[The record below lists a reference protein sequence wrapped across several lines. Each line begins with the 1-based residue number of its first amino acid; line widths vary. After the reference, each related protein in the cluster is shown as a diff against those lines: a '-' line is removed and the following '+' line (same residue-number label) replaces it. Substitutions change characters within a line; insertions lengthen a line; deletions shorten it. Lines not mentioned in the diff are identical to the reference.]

1 MKDTLKYLSWVY
13 GFWVS
18 FFMLFR
24 LAFLWVHREIYL
36 PFGVGEWLS
45 VMRHG
50 LVMDCSMAAYFSLF
64 PFLIFTLRTWL
75 PGRGFVRLLKS
86 YMAILLVSSGFGLA
100 ADLEIF
106 RVWGHRLDAAVLPY
120 LAYPEEALASVGS
133 APMGTLVS
141 IYVLIVGLYAWLLWR
156 YEPGQAPASW
166 WGKLSPILA
175 TALLIIPLRGGL
187 QQIPMNQ
194 SRVYY
199 SHARVLN
206 QAAENPIWDFFHS
219 ILENPEREL
228 EVLYRQ
234 VESNEARHFT
244 QGLAQADTT
253 FRKVVSARPNVVL
266 VVWESLTS
274 KVAGRWKP
282 LVASTPNLDALS
294 DSGIRFTNLYASG
307 DRSEKGLAAILS
319 GVPALGRNSIMQN
332 PNLSE
337 KLPFLSR
344 DFKAL
349 GYQTMYLYGGELE
362 FANMRTYLLHGDFD
376 RLIGKEDFPPES
388 YNSKWGAH
396 DEVVFDRQIQ
406 EAAAANE
413 PFFHTL
419 FTLSSHEPF
428 EVPGKPHAPGTPS
441 DTMFCRSHRYT
452 DACLGNWVKKA
463 SQQAWWKNTLVVVI
477 ADHGHVV
484 PGNSR
489 DSDREKY
496 RIPMAWFGPALQEK
510 GLEIDQLGSQ
520 TDLYQTLLVQI
531 SGQYKDL
538 PFSLN
543 LLQKQNQPHA
553 FFSFRNGSVFLRSDR
568 MDSIIDQKPVKS
580 EAALYRQSVF
590 ETYYRHSNGPD
601 KK

>member
-1 MKDTLKYLSWVY
+1 MKDTLKFLSWVY

-24 LAFLWVHREIYL
+24 FVFLLIHREIYL
-36 PFGVGEWLS
+36 PYGLSEWLS

-50 LVMDCSMAAYFSLF
+50 LVMDLSMSAYFSLL
-64 PFLIFTLRTWL
+64 PFFFWTFRTWISARIFT
-75 PGRGFVRLLKS
+75 GISKS

-120 LAYPEEALASVGS
+120 LAYPKEALASVGS
-133 APMGTLVS
+133 APLGTLSLV
-141 IYVLIVGLYAWLLWR
+141 YLLVCGLYGFWLYR
-156 YEPGQAPASW
+156 FSIPQAPKSW
-166 WGKLSPILA
+166 FWKMSPVLA
-175 TALLIIPLRGGL
+175 TALLVIPLRGGF

-199 SHARVLN
+199 SHSRVLN

-219 ILENPEREL
+219 ILENPEKEL
-228 EVLYRQ
+228 ETLYRQ
-234 VESNEARHFT
+234 GESSEARYFN
-244 QGLAQADTT
+244 QELSQADTS
-253 FRKVVSARPNVVL
+253 FRRLVSAKPNVVL
-266 VVWESLTS
+266 IVWESLTS
-274 KVAGRWKP
+274 KVAGRWNP
-282 LVASTPNLDALS
+282 LVPSTPNLDALS
-294 DSGIRFTNLYASG
+294 DSGVRFSNLYASG

-344 DFKAL
+344 DFKEL
-349 GYQTMYLYGGELE
+349 GYQTLYLYGGELE
-362 FANMRTYLLHGDFD
+362 FANMRTYLLHAGFD
-376 RLIGKEDFPPES
+376 RLIGKEDFSPET

-396 DEVVFDRQIQ
+396 DEVVFERQIQ
-406 EAAAANE
+406 EAASSQT

-452 DACLGNWVKKA
+452 DACLQQWVEKA
-463 SQQAWWKNTLVVVI
+463 SRQAWWKNTLVVVI

-496 RIPMAWFGPALQEK
+496 RIPMAWFGPALKQEGK
-510 GLEIDQLGSQ
+510 GLVVNQLGSQ
-520 TDLYQTLLVQI
+520 TDLYQTLLAQLT
-531 SGQYKDL
+531 GQWKDL
-538 PFSLN
+538 PFSAN
-543 LLQKQNQPHA
+543 LLQKQKQPHA
-553 FFSFRNGSVFLRSDR
+553 FFSFRNGSVFLRPDR

-580 EAALYRQSVF
+580 EAALYRQAVF
-590 ETYYRHSNGPD
+590 ETYYRSTGL